1 MYPARTTSVR
11 TEEEEE
17 GGWIGSQDSISLGSM
32 ANGPWGDSAE
42 ALAYSRE
49 TGDTAGRHRNGS
61 PGIEKRNAS
70 ASLRV
75 SHCPPC
81 GAASALALR
90 LCPLSSA
97 LSHDSTPA
105 ASLCLQRVASH
116 RQRLACSRRPP

>member
-1 MYPARTTSVR
+1 MGYVSRKSVR

-75 SHCPPC
+75 LIVGVWC
-81 GAASALALR
+81 
-90 LCPLSSA
+90 
-97 LSHDSTPA
+97 
-105 ASLCLQRVASH
+105 SL
-116 RQRLACSRRPP
+116 RPPPQSSVLGPQP